1 MDSKEM
7 KRAESIIQGLEAEG
21 MVYLGTVSRKTTP
34 QEQNLVDEWDE
45 QSRKKNG
52 LVSMVYFRE
61 EIHCFFAAN
70 FYTGPRQSRAYARLD
85 RKAVA

>member
-7 KRAESIIQGLEAEG
+7 KSAESIIQGLEAEG

-45 QSRKKNG
+45 QSRKKN
-52 LVSMVYFRE
+52 LTE
-61 EIHCFFAAN
+61 
-70 FYTGPRQSRAYARLD
+70 
-85 RKAVA
+85 